1 MSLPEESVAAN
12 TLPEVT
18 TIPIG
23 KKLIFTDPDTNE
35 GGIITLENL
44 SKQILQNLTSQTFA
58 LDQGNLTLLQALN
71 QLNSKTFKGSISL
84 ISYDNNDESYV
95 TAVFSINPS
104 QTCNPCAI
112 NIANRVCVFFL
123 NGYIPKLLGFS
134 MTSNVRECFF
144 SGNGV
149 TNITLTIKFGK
160 DNYLSED
167 QCKTATVMSYIIK

>member
-1 MSLPEESVAAN
+1 MPKWTEYTTKDTLADNDEVMLYDATARANKRGLMSKFWDYVVDKMATAVISKLETN
-12 TLPEVT
+12 NK
-18 TIPIG
+18 TIIG
-23 KKLIFTDPDTNE
+23 AIN
-35 GGIITLENL
+35 
-44 SKQILQNLTSQTFA
+44 
-58 LDQGNLTLLQALN
+58 ALN
-71 QLNSKTFKGSISL
+71 SETFKGSISL

-134 MTSNVRECFF
+134 MTSNVIECFF

-167 QCKTATVMSYIIK
+167 QCKNAAVMSYIIK